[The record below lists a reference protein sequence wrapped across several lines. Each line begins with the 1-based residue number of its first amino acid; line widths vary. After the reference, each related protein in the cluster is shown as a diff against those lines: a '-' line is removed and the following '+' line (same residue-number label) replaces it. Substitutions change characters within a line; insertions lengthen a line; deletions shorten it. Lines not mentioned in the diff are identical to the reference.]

1 MIIAAMSA
9 VTEKSLDR
17 LVSQAKNDQRILAVF
32 LFGSVA
38 RGEEHEGSDTDICL
52 VLVPETYTPLQ
63 LSKLKLEYLR
73 DFNQD
78 TQIFQ
83 QLPLYIR
90 KRVLKDGKI
99 LFARDMDQLY
109 DVAFAFI
116 SEYADYE
123 HIYREYL
130 GELGR
135 AR

>member
-1 MIIAAMSA
+1 MNAL
-9 VTEKSLDR
+9 TQESLDC
-17 LVSQAKNDQRILAVF
+17 LLNQAKNDQRILAIF

-52 VLVPETYTPLQ
+52 VLVPGTYTPLQ

-99 LFARDMDQLY
+99 LFTRDMDQLY

-116 SEYADYE
+116 REYADYE

-130 GELGR
+130 GELSR
-135 AR
+135 AG

>member
-1 MIIAAMSA
+1 MIVAPMSA

-17 LVSQAKNDQRILAVF
+17 LLSQAENDRRILAVF

-38 RGEEHEGSDTDICL
+38 REEEYEGSDTDICL

-78 TQIFQ
+78 IQIFQ

-90 KRVLKDGKI
+90 KRVLKDGRI
-99 LFARDMDQLY
+99 LLTRDMDQLY

-116 SEYADYE
+116 REYADYE

-130 GELGR
+130 GELGS
-135 AR
+135 AG